1 MTARTG
7 KPVRV
12 VGGHEV
18 QRPAPGTLLVVC
30 RDCGFTWDADHTT
43 TGHGEDRYDCP
54 LCDLQR
60 ARLVVD
66 ALLESSASRALPMA
80 MTLLL
85 RQVVDGG
92 PGTRF

>member
-1 MTARTG
+1 MTARAG

-18 QRPAPGTLLVVC
+18 QKPVKGTLLVVC

-43 TGHGEDRYDCP
+43 TPGGGYDCP

-60 ARLVVD
+60 AR
-66 ALLESSASRALPMA
+66 
-80 MTLLL
+80 
-85 RQVVDGG
+85 QVVDVG
-92 PGTRF
+92 PYTRF